1 VDGIASFKS
10 FSVTAQNHAQL
21 LWINMLGCFIN
32 ATNILGQYLSN
43 ENFRIKILIRR
54 NVLYEDKMFQIF

>member
-1 VDGIASFKS
+1 MDGIASFKS

-21 LWINMLGCFIN
+21 LWINMLGCFVN

-43 ENFRIKILIRR
+43 ENFRIKILI
-54 NVLYEDKMFQIF
+54 